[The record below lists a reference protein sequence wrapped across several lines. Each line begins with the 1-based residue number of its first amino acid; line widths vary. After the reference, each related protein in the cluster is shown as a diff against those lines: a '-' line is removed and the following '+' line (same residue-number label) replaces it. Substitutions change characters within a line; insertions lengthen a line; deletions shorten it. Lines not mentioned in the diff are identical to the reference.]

1 MREYPRV
8 HRMQHR
14 KVLTKALLHVDPER
28 PRHAAD
34 EEVVVLVAPDAL
46 GRPSGISSITVSSCL
61 CNATA
66 WTSAFTAGSLS
77 LRITILFL
85 PISPRNSK
93 MPLMTKSIGPLSAW
107 MTVLAKN
114 SVSIA

>member
-1 MREYPRV
+1 M
-8 HRMQHR
+8 
-14 KVLTKALLHVDPER
+14 
-28 PRHAAD
+28 
-34 EEVVVLVAPDAL
+34 L
-46 GRPSGISSITVSSCL
+46 GPTLRDDITGISSITVSFCL
-61 CNATA
+61 CTATA

-93 MPLMTKSIGPLSAW
+93 MPW

-114 SVSIA
+114 SVSIAWSAQISSFSPRRTMNM